1 LAQKISTSD
10 LGKLLGRLPFARMDL
25 RWTWA
30 GRESRAWNIR
40 CDSAWDEAR
49 RPAGT
54 HIYRCGFD
62 RGRPDE
68 YNKSMTTMTLKEA
81 QTNLGELCQRA
92 KNGEDVGIVS
102 GRQVLRLVPTKVNR
116 QNALVLIPMTG
127 EYVAKEYGVAPAE
140 FGRFKKRLDRRYRE
154 EKSRGMI
161 KRFSGDI
168 EKDIQD

>member
-1 LAQKISTSD
+1 
-10 LGKLLGRLPFARMDL
+10 
-25 RWTWA
+25 
-30 GRESRAWNIR
+30 
-40 CDSAWDEAR
+40 
-49 RPAGT
+49 
-54 HIYRCGFD
+54 
-62 RGRPDE
+62 
-68 YNKSMTTMTLKEA
+68 MTLKEA

-92 KNGEDVGIVS
+92 KNGEDGGIVS